1 MPWLKAALSGAIT
14 RIEWKEAAKD
24 VERFLRP
31 ADLKS
36 VDLWSERFFLAKVD
50 KLVAA
55 SDSQAVA

>member
-1 MPWLKAALSGAIT
+1 MSWLKAALSGTIT